1 MSFVKLMQPNG
12 TTLNDEIHDLLIY
25 RIDNKKFI
33 DNDASYLGLPS
44 TRADLAQVCRPSV
57 LISVY
62 VISSLDE
69 SRSKVFIL
77 IFPPRL
83 ISE

>member
-1 MSFVKLMQPNG
+1 MAFVKLMQPNG

-44 TRADLAQVCRPSV
+44 TRNDLAQVKGASKHCVPSEILHNLV
-57 LISVY
+57 TDVY
-62 VISSLDE
+62 CVQL
-69 SRSKVFIL
+69 L
-77 IFPPRL
+77 
-83 ISE
+83 SEGSGN